1 MQLNN
6 FNPAEKFWELILVVI
21 FGEVLMKEIQHVQFD
36 DNQKAELATK
46 LQNFFDNLDEDWQKL
61 FCILFGIE
69 FPGVPIEAT
78 LEDMSLVEFS
88 GGFDVQSTVKS
99 IEVGIK
105 NSNFAITL
113 RKIVYP

>member
-1 MQLNN
+1 MKLNK
-6 FNPAEKFWELILVVI
+6 FNPAEKFWELILTAI
-21 FGEVLMKEIQHVQFD
+21 FGEVLTREIQHVQFD
-36 DNQKAELATK
+36 DNQKAELAAK
-46 LQNFFDNLDEDWQKL
+46 LQNFFDNLDEDGQKL

-78 LEDMSLVEFS
+78 PEDMSLVEFNR
-88 GGFDVQSTVKS
+88 GFDVQSTVKS
-99 IEVGIK
+99 IEAGVK